1 MSSYNPL
8 VEEDF
13 CFNPITIMGFKCYVT
28 RYTNDT
34 YVTQIQEC
42 SPSTGNVV
50 STFVENL
57 FTDDF
62 PTDEELEE
70 AIVDQSNYLAEQDN
84 WGVNNV

>member
-8 VEEDF
+8 VEEQF
-13 CFNPITIMGFKCYVT
+13 CFDPITILGFKCYVT

-42 SPSTGNVV
+42 SLTTGNVV

-70 AIVDQSNYLAEQDN
+70 AIVDQSISLAEQDN
-84 WGVNNV
+84 HGVNNV